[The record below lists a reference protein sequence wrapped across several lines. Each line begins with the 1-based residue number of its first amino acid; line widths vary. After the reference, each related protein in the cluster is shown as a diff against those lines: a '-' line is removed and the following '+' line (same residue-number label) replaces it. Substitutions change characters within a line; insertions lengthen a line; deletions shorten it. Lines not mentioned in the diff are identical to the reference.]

1 MKVADYFFLFTCI
14 DVDPNPEGIT
24 DPLAGYVPNGLP
36 ITMEEDGV
44 RYFIQ
49 YFQGEHK
56 NEYTIRTTTGTVL
69 LYANS
74 VLKMRWHEGKDGK
87 PFDQIAV
94 YKRGKVDY
102 FQDASCMIDNEKVK
116 RIVNHKQGNRLEI
129 TSLKSGKLIYHGK
142 YNELYQENDWG
153 IQFDEASGKLVA
165 EGIWENGKLTE
176 ITRCFDGD
184 TMTELDRNG
193 EDSLDPVKQI
203 PIYVGGFYY
212 DEDCETFYR
221 NDEGCLIDGR
231 TGIAYHEGLWNKG
244 NEIHGRDLH
253 DGWYTLPLNGDVLPN
268 IIPVTEH
275 TEVADSKSDN
285 NNNNNS
291 NKKENQPTS
300 FVIYDMRELNWIEQ
314 RVTELFIAS
323 DCCNDAYSL
332 KLSGFRNLKS
342 LEIGDNSF
350 SVARLFQID
359 RVPNLRSIKIGNS
372 SFTQERKDGGRDYD
386 KSFHIVNCGSLQSI
400 DIGRYSFSDFAGQFE
415 LYNLPVLRSI
425 RIGDL
430 ESESYNFF
438 WCTAVIQGIDFF

>member
-1 MKVADYFFLFTCI
+1 
-14 DVDPNPEGIT
+14 
-24 DPLAGYVPNGLP
+24 
-36 ITMEEDGV
+36 MEEDGV

-87 PFDQIAV
+87 PFDQIV
-94 YKRGKVDY
+94 SYNRGKVDY

-142 YNELYQENDWG
+142 FNELYQENDWG

-285 NNNNNS
+285 NNDN
-291 NKKENQPTS
+291 NKKENQSTS

-314 RVTELFIAS
+314 IVTELFIAS

-332 KLSGFRNLKS
+332 KLSGFKNLKS

-350 SVARLFQID
+350 SGFKNCWNFVRAKPYEAAVMEARSVVEDRRVYHAGAGEIADAPAVMHRSEQTTNPAEHSAKHSAFPVLSEQRHFQ
-359 RVPNLRSIKIGNS
+359 R
-372 SFTQERKDGGRDYD
+372 E
-386 KSFHIVNCGSLQSI
+386 LQKFLA
-400 DIGRYSFSDFAGQFE
+400 DIGEHIAEVFAG
-415 LYNLPVLRSI
+415 NNRACHAVLK
-425 RIGDL
+425 
-430 ESESYNFF
+430 F
-438 WCTAVIQGIDFF
+438 